1 MSKKWANENF
11 ATVPQ
16 NWDAGQETF
25 SATNA
30 MGTGP
35 FEITLR
41 EPNTKTVFKKN
52 KKWWGTV
59 EHNLDE
65 IQLSW
70 EEDSKI
76 DEDNLHTESTKIP
89 SLHAKYYRILNN
101 ILLMKKLEE
110 NKFKQIKK
118 EKWQYYTGKA
128 DPEVY
133 IEKPFDHKVLRQ
145 DVDKYMDSDEDLIK
159 VLNKIDYFQVML
171 TYLDSILKSINNRT
185 FQIKNSIEWQK
196 FIRGYD

>member
-1 MSKKWANENF
+1 M
-11 ATVPQ
+11 
-16 NWDAGQETF
+16 
-25 SATNA
+25 
-30 MGTGP
+30 
-35 FEITLR
+35 
-41 EPNTKTVFKKN
+41 
-52 KKWWGTV
+52 
-59 EHNLDE
+59 NLDE

-76 DEDNLHTESTKIP
+76 DEDNLHSESTKIP

-110 NKFKQIKK
+110 NKFKQLKK
-118 EKWQYYTGKA
+118 KKWQYYTGKA

-133 IEKPFDHKVLRQ
+133 IDKPFDHKVLRQ

-171 TYLDSILKSINNRT
+171 NYLDSILKTINNRT

>member
-1 MSKKWANENF
+1 M
-11 ATVPQ
+11 
-16 NWDAGQETF
+16 
-25 SATNA
+25 
-30 MGTGP
+30 
-35 FEITLR
+35 
-41 EPNTKTVFKKN
+41 
-52 KKWWGTV
+52 
-59 EHNLDE
+59 NLDE

-110 NKFKQIKK
+110 NKFKQLKK

-171 TYLDSILKSINNRT
+171 NYLDSILKTINNRT

>member
-1 MSKKWANENF
+1 M
-11 ATVPQ
+11 
-16 NWDAGQETF
+16 
-25 SATNA
+25 
-30 MGTGP
+30 
-35 FEITLR
+35 
-41 EPNTKTVFKKN
+41 
-52 KKWWGTV
+52 
-59 EHNLDE
+59 NLDE

-76 DEDNLHTESTKIP
+76 DEDNLHNESTKIP

-110 NKFKQIKK
+110 NKFKQLKK
-118 EKWQYYTGKA
+118 TKWQYYTGKA

-159 VLNKIDYFQVML
+159 ILNKIDYFQVML
-171 TYLDSILKSINNRT
+171 NYLDSILKTINNRT

>member
-1 MSKKWANENF
+1 M
-11 ATVPQ
+11 
-16 NWDAGQETF
+16 
-25 SATNA
+25 
-30 MGTGP
+30 
-35 FEITLR
+35 
-41 EPNTKTVFKKN
+41 
-52 KKWWGTV
+52 
-59 EHNLDE
+59 NLDE

-171 TYLDSILKSINNRT
+171 NYLDSILKLINNRT
-185 FQIKNSIEWQK
+185 FQVKNSIEWQK

>member
-1 MSKKWANENF
+1 M
-11 ATVPQ
+11 
-16 NWDAGQETF
+16 
-25 SATNA
+25 
-30 MGTGP
+30 
-35 FEITLR
+35 
-41 EPNTKTVFKKN
+41 
-52 KKWWGTV
+52 
-59 EHNLDE
+59 NLDE

-76 DEDNLHTESTKIP
+76 DEDNLHSESTKIP

-133 IEKPFDHKVLRQ
+133 IDKPFDHKVLRQ

-171 TYLDSILKSINNRT
+171 NYLDSILKTINNRT

>member
-1 MSKKWANENF
+1 M
-11 ATVPQ
+11 
-16 NWDAGQETF
+16 
-25 SATNA
+25 
-30 MGTGP
+30 
-35 FEITLR
+35 
-41 EPNTKTVFKKN
+41 
-52 KKWWGTV
+52 
-59 EHNLDE
+59 NLDE

-76 DEDNLHTESTKIP
+76 DEDNLHTESTRIP
-89 SLHAKYYRILNN
+89 SLHAKYYKILNN
-101 ILLMKKLEE
+101 VLLLKKLEE
-110 NKFKQIKK
+110 NKFKQLKK
-118 EKWQYYTGKA
+118 TKWQYYTGKA

-171 TYLDSILKSINNRT
+171 NYLDSILKTINNRT